1 MLLYYLV
8 LRGEFIYN
16 HLGFPIIENQFPFD
30 VGFEVLFNL
39 SNLKSKYMEF
49 KFNKNRNVDN
59 AMVRLEDQIIL
70 RKYQFWYVRLIVQN
84 EGKIIENATQS

>member
-8 LRGEFIYN
+8 LRGELIYN
-16 HLGFPIIENQFPFD
+16 HLGFPILENQLPFD

-39 SNLKSKYMEF
+39 SILKSKYMEF
-49 KFNKNRNVDN
+49 KFNKNRNVDD